1 MKLERLLELEV
12 DLPDAPDGCVWM
24 LLNTD
29 SVWQV
34 GLDAADGRKLGF
46 LTGGESG
53 DITATTHNPV
63 ANVGRC
69 GAWREAAL
77 ALFAA
82 LGLEAK

>member
-24 LLNTD
+24 LLNAD

-34 GLDAADGRKLGF
+34 GLRTEDGVDLGF
-46 LTGGESG
+46 MTGG
-53 DITATTHNPV
+53 ATGSVMATIHQPE
-63 ANVGRC
+63 AEVGRYVTF
-69 GAWREAAL
+69 REAAL